1 MAIKIVAAILGFIA
15 AVLVYPWFNTYV
27 IALVAL
33 IGAIAV
39 GIIVYLLAVNVISG
53 LLGESRR
60 L

>member
-1 MAIKIVAAILGFIA
+1 MAVKIVAAILGFIA

-27 IALVAL
+27 IALIAF
-33 IGAIAV
+33 IGAVAV